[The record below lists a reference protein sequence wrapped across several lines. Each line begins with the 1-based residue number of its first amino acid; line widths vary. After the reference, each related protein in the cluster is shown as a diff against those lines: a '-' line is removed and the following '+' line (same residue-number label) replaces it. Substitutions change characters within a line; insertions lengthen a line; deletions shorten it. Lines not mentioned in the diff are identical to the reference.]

1 MRKRDFLKKKAEQNK
16 DHQSYWADFKAARN
30 QVNNSIKYAKR
41 TYFNENLA
49 ANKKDPRKTW
59 QLINELNSRHHK
71 RKTIARIEIGDNKIS
86 SAADMAEAFNH
97 HFAKIGHDLAS
108 EIPLVNTQPES
119 FLISA
124 DNTFSFGSCCTS
136 EVLKLLEKLEV
147 NKVTGLDN
155 LPSKFLKL
163 AANILAPSLTFM
175 FNQSISTGI
184 VPTEWKLARVTPIFK
199 KGARQDVNNY
209 RPISII
215 PAVAKIFERIIY
227 NQLYEYLNFNDL
239 LANCQSGF
247 RSIHS
252 TLTSLLEAT
261 KQLVC

>member
-1 MRKRDFLKKKAEQNK
+1 
-16 DHQSYWADFKAARN
+16 
-30 QVNNSIKYAKR
+30 
-41 TYFNENLA
+41 
-49 ANKKDPRKTW
+49 
-59 QLINELNSRHHK
+59 
-71 RKTIARIEIGDNKIS
+71 
-86 SAADMAEAFNH
+86 MAEAFNH

-124 DNTFSFGSCCTS
+124 NKTFSFGSCCTS
-136 EVLKLLEKLEV
+136 EVLKLLEKLKV
-147 NKVTGLDN
+147 NKATGLDN

-163 AANILAPSLTFM
+163 VANILAPSLTFM

-215 PAVAKIFERIIY
+215 PVVAKIFERTLY
-227 NQLYEYLNFNDL
+227 NQLYEYLNVNDL

-261 KQLVC
+261 NSWSVKGEVHSRMAIYFLYANKKFIQKYVIHQNFSFQRALNPYEIFL